1 VKPAEGAP
9 GADFRA
15 FLAGGL
21 VKTAMILPGI
31 VLKLRRALTFLATI
45 GIDLP
50 AMKFMA
56 MIWILALLTMSGAA
70 ISDQLLTADQHV
82 AQGVK

>member
-1 VKPAEGAP
+1 
-9 GADFRA
+9 
-15 FLAGGL
+15 
-21 VKTAMILPGI
+21 MILPGI
-31 VLKLRRALTFLATI
+31 DLKLHRALTFLATI

-70 ISDQLLTADQHV
+70 IFDQLLTADQHV